1 MTNPIISRP
10 AVDRHSYLLK
20 SLFTYHTRIAG
31 HSTASTIAANE
42 LSSSDGIFHVES
54 SKVVQIMEN
63 LCAKGTKKNFKVET
77 ICFFNFK
84 PTARRSNLNNFPPST
99 FVPYVKKD

>member
-31 HSTASTIAANE
+31 HSTAPTISAHE
-42 LSSSDGIFHVES
+42 LSSTDGIFHVEF
-54 SKVVQIMEN
+54 SKLVQIKEK
-63 LCAKGTKKNFKVET
+63 LCAKGTKKKFKVET

-84 PTARRSNLNNFPPST
+84 PTGRLNNLNNFPSST
-99 FVPYVKKD
+99 FVRYLKKD